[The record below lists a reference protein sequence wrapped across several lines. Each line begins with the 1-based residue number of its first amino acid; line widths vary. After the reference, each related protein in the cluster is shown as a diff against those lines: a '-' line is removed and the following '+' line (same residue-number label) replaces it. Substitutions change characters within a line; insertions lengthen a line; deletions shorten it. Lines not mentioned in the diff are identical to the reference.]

1 MFTVVLPRRIFTTLR
16 KMPNTPEQLKQV
28 ITEIKYGISG
38 RARLFEVIQ
47 RCEKKACTGKTVEYI
62 AAVPRMQ
69 LYIDYSARIYNTYL
83 EYVSAEDIHVYS
95 IDEVFIDVT
104 DYLHLYRDEYGDE
117 DGIRVAELDEDK
129 YKRLLWKMTPME
141 RANRA
146 KIFMPFAAL
155 KGYEEAL

>member
-1 MFTVVLPRRIFTTLR
+1 
-16 KMPNTPEQLKQV
+16 
-28 ITEIKYGISG
+28 
-38 RARLFEVIQ
+38 
-47 RCEKKACTGKTVEYI
+47 
-62 AAVPRMQ
+62 MQ

-129 YKRLLWKMTPME
+129 YKRLLWKMIPME

-146 KIFMPFAAL
+146 KIFMPFAA
-155 KGYEEAL
+155 